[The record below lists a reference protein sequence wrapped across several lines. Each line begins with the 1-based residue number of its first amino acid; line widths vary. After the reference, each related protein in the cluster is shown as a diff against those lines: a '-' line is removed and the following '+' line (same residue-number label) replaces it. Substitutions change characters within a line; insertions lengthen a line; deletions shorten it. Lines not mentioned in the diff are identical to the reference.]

1 MKILRWVLRRL
12 RKKEV
17 DGLTP
22 IDWQP
27 FEDLITE
34 VSLAVKKQKE
44 QDLVQELEK
53 SKQEEEMA
61 MPENAKLRKEI
72 EDLNRSL
79 ASKEVLA
86 SDPDTNLHLGME
98 QILAKYNDVEGSSDA
113 TRAEIMELK
122 RKLALKKDPIEP
134 DTSLCLGIPDN
145 TSQKLITSEVENDV
159 ENLMEIE

>member
-1 MKILRWVLRRL
+1 MEEILAKYNGVPESEPTNENAATAERKRSPLKGEMKILRRVLRRL

-44 QDLVQELEK
+44 
-53 SKQEEEMA
+53 EMA
-61 MPENAKLRKEI
+61 MLENAKLRKEI
-72 EDLNRSL
+72 EDLKRSL

-86 SDPDTNLHLGME
+86 SDPDTNLHLG
-98 QILAKYNDVEGSSDA
+98 
-113 TRAEIMELK
+113 
-122 RKLALKKDPIEP
+122 
-134 DTSLCLGIPDN
+134 
-145 TSQKLITSEVENDV
+145 
-159 ENLMEIE
+159 